1 MVCVVIQCN
10 FAIGAVVAALGLPA
24 IDPLCFALIREVGAA
39 ALLLG
44 AVLAPTDPVLASD
57 VQVGGPGSA
66 IADDLP
72 DEQPY
77 GEDPTTVT
85 EAGEVR
91 FAWYPQTFA
100 VPSELLAL
108 RRAGASEPGA
118 RWILKDPTL
127 NQGKGVRMLRSL
139 DELGALLLP
148 PRPGAAPPA
157 LVVQRNVARPLTV
170 GGYKFHYRLYPL
182 LSSACAAEPRLW
194 IYPHAAARFSTVAY
208 RASAAEKQARRI
220 H

>member
-1 MVCVVIQCN
+1 MRKAYIKSSGCR
-10 FAIGAVVAALGLPA
+10 A
-24 IDPLCFALIREVGAA
+24 IDAA
-39 ALLLG
+39 VA
-44 AVLAPTDPVLASD
+44 TKLAS
-57 VQVGGPGSA
+57 QRAFSPG
-66 IADDLP
+66 
-72 DEQPY
+72 
-77 GEDPTTVT
+77 
-85 EAGEVR
+85 GEVR

-100 VPSELLAL
+100 VPSELPAL

-139 DELGALLLP
+139 DELGALLLA

-208 RASAAEKQARRI
+208 RASAAEKQARRL